1 MFLGKGVCCL
11 SEGSAGL
18 RGVAGLRAHEIH
30 DPGGL
35 SLCSSLQHPQ
45 GERGRPGG
53 QWVSGVPWEWD
64 LVSEP
69 GVHSQPLPCL
79 PPTTPTP
86 PRTCSNN
93 TMSRSFTVLSLYRLY
108 HSATLIYLC
117 VHRHTE
123 IS

>member
-1 MFLGKGVCCL
+1 MFLGQGVCCL

-18 RGVAGLRAHEIH
+18 RGVAGLPAHEIH

-69 GVHSQPLPCL
+69 GTHSQPLPCL
-79 PPTTPTP
+79 PPHPYPLP
-86 PRTCSNN
+86 PIPPQEHLSGSLAALRSNQIIILKVC
-93 TMSRSFTVLSLYRLY
+93 RFWKIFGPLW
-108 HSATLIYLC
+108 
-117 VHRHTE
+117 
-123 IS
+123 